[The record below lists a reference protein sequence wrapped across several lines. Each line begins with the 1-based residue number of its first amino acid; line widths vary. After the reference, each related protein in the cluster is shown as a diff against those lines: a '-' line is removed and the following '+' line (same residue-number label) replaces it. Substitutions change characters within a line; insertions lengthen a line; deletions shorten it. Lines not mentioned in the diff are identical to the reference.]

1 MLGKILDG
9 NKQIK
14 KMKEMISSSYANKDS
29 ITAKKNKNY
38 TIINRNS
45 ASKAESYQA
54 AGQMGLE
61 AGGQ

>member
-1 MLGKILDG
+1 
-9 NKQIK
+9 
-14 KMKEMISSSYANKDS
+14 MKEMISSSYANKDS